1 MGILNKINRYG
12 TSYFKIGK
20 NLELL
25 QLKKLDL
32 RDKKVFIRCDFNVPM
47 DEFGN
52 ISDDRRIRSA
62 ISTINYCLDQDCA
75 VILASHLGR
84 PKDEVV
90 EKYSMAPIARRLQQL
105 LKRHVE
111 LALGIV
117 DDSTLKMAEILPR
130 HEVLLLENLRFE
142 SGETKNDPEFAKKLA
157 SMADFYVN
165 DAFGV
170 SHRAHASVEG
180 ITHYFDS
187 KHKAAGFLLEREINF
202 FSKLMN
208 NPVRPFAAIVGGSK
222 VSGKLEALVNLLPKV
237 DKIFIGGG
245 MAFTFLKQ
253 MGYEIGASLVEDDL
267 LDEAQNIMDEA
278 KKLGVKFYL
287 PIDVVA
293 AQKFSEDSVS
303 KIVTAQEIPNEWMGL
318 DIGPATV
325 RLYRE
330 GLSDVQTIL
339 WNGPMGV
346 YEMDKFARGSSKIAH
361 FVADSYSTTVVGGGD
376 TADLVQRVG
385 VDEEISFISTGGGAS
400 LELLE
405 GKILPGVAPL
415 MVKITDKED

>member
-1 MGILNKINRYG
+1 MGLFIKTYRYG
-12 TSYFKIGK
+12 TTHLKIG
-20 NLELL
+20 NCLELL

-32 RDKKVFIRCDFNVPM
+32 KDKKVFIRCDFNVPM
-47 DEFGN
+47 DDFGN

-62 ISTINYCLDQDCA
+62 IATINYCLDQDCA
-75 VILASHLGR
+75 VILASHFGR
-84 PKDEVV
+84 PKGEVV
-90 EKYSMAPIARRLQQL
+90 EKYSLAPIVRRLQQH

-111 LALGIV
+111 LAPGVV
-117 DDSTLKMAEILPR
+117 DDETLKMAEELPR

-142 SGETKNDPEFAKKLA
+142 PGETKNDSAFAKKLA
-157 SMADFYVN
+157 SMAEFYVN

-180 ITHYFDS
+180 ITHYFDNE
-187 KHKAAGFLLEREINF
+187 HKAAGFLLEREINF
-202 FSKLMN
+202 FGKLIN

-253 MGYEIGASLVEDDL
+253 LGYNIGASLVEDDL

-287 PIDVVA
+287 PIDIIA
-293 AQKFSEDSVS
+293 AEKFSEDAVS
-303 KIVTAQEIPNEWMGL
+303 KIVTSQEIPDNWMGL

-330 GLSDVQTIL
+330 GLNDVQTVL

-346 YEMDKFARGSSKIAH
+346 YEMEKFSRGSSKIAH
-361 FVADSYSTTVVGGGD
+361 FVADTYATTVVGGGD

-385 VDEEISFISTGGGAS
+385 VDEEMSFISTGGGAS

-405 GKILPGVAPL
+405 GKVLPGVAPL
-415 MVKITDKED
+415 MVKITQQED

>member
-1 MGILNKINRYG
+1 
-12 TSYFKIGK
+12 
-20 NLELL
+20 LELL
-25 QLKKLDL
+25 HLKKLEL
-32 RDKKVFIRCDFNVPM
+32 ANKKVFIRCDFNVPM

-62 ISTINYCLDQDCA
+62 IATINYCLDQDCA

-84 PKDEVV
+84 PKGEVN
-90 EKYSMAPIARRLQQL
+90 EKYTLAPVARRLQQL

-111 LALGIV
+111 LAPSVVGEDAMKLAA
-117 DDSTLKMAEILPR
+117 DLPR
-130 HEVLLLENLRFE
+130 HEVLLLENIRYE
-142 SGETKNDPEFAKKLA
+142 AGETTNDEALSKKLA
-157 SMADFYVN
+157 SMADLYVN

-180 ITHYFDS
+180 ITKFFDDE
-187 KHKAAGFLLEREINF
+187 HKAAGFLLEREINF
-202 FSKLMN
+202 FTKLMTE
-208 NPVRPFAAIVGGSK
+208 PVRPFAAIVGGSK
-222 VSGKLEALVNLLPKV
+222 VSGKLEALINLLPKV
-237 DKIFIGGG
+237 DKVFIGGG

-253 MGYEIGASLVEDDL
+253 MGYNIGASLVEDDL
-267 LDEAQNIMDEA
+267 LDDAQHVMDEA

-287 PIDVVA
+287 PVDVIA
-293 AQKFSEDSVS
+293 AEKFAPDAVS
-303 KIVTAQEIPNEWMGL
+303 KIVTAQEIPDNWMGL

-330 GLSDVQTIL
+330 GLNDVQTVL

-346 YEMDKFARGSSKIAH
+346 YEMEKFARGSSKIAH
-361 FVADSYSTTVVGGGD
+361 FVADSYATTVVGGGD
-376 TADLVQRVG
+376 TADLVQRIG
-385 VDEEISFISTGGGAS
+385 VDEEMSFISTGGGAS

-415 MVKITDKED
+415 IISE

>member
-1 MGILNKINRYG
+1 M
-12 TSYFKIGK
+12 
-20 NLELL
+20 ELL
-25 QLKKLDL
+25 HLKKLDL
-32 RDKKVFIRCDFNVPM
+32 QDKKVFIRCDFNVPM

-52 ISDDRRIRSA
+52 ITDDRRIRSA
-62 ISTINYCLDQDCA
+62 IATINYCLDLDCA

-84 PKDEVV
+84 PKGEVV
-90 EKYSMAPIARRLQQL
+90 EKYSLAPVARRLQQL

-111 LALGIV
+111 LAPGVV
-117 DDSTLKMAEILPR
+117 DDATLKMAQELPR

-142 SGETKNDPEFAKKLA
+142 PGETKDDPVLSEKLA
-157 SMADFYVN
+157 SMAEYYVN

-170 SHRAHASVEG
+170 SHRAHASVHG
-180 ITHYFDS
+180 ITKFFDNE
-187 KHKAAGFLLEREINF
+187 HKAAGFLLEKEITF
-202 FSKLMN
+202 FGKLMN

-222 VSGKLEALVNLLPKV
+222 VSGKLEAMVNLLPKV

-253 MGYEIGASLVEDDL
+253 LGYDIGASLVEDDL
-267 LDEAQNIMDEA
+267 LDEAQRIMDEA
-278 KKLGVKFYL
+278 KKLGVKFYI
-287 PIDVVA
+287 PVDVIA
-293 AQKFSEDSVS
+293 ADKFAEDAVS
-303 KIVTAQEIPNEWMGL
+303 KIVTAQEIPNGWMGL

-330 GLSDVQTIL
+330 GLNDVQTVL

-346 YEMDKFARGSSKIAH
+346 YEMERFARGSSKIAH
-361 FVADSYSTTVVGGGD
+361 FVADSYATTVVGGGD

-385 VDEEISFISTGGGAS
+385 VDEEMTFISTGGGAS

-405 GKILPGVAPL
+405 GKVLPGVEPL
-415 MVKITDKED
+415 LVKKDQE

>member
-1 MGILNKINRYG
+1 M
-12 TSYFKIGK
+12 
-20 NLELL
+20 ELYNI
-25 QLKKLDL
+25 KKLDL
-32 RDKKVFIRCDFNVPM
+32 EGKKVFIRCDFNVPM

-62 ISTINYCLDQDCA
+62 ISTINFCLDQNCS

-84 PKDEVV
+84 PKGEVV
-90 EKYSMAPIARRLQQL
+90 EKYSLIPVARRIQHL
-105 LKRHVE
+105 LKRDVVIATDVVGSDAME
-111 LALGIV
+111 KV
-117 DDSTLKMAEILPR
+117 SNLKKGD
-130 HEVLLLENLRFE
+130 VLLLENLRFE
-142 SGETKNDPEFAKKLA
+142 MGETENDEELSKKLA
-157 SMADFYVN
+157 SMADFYIN

-170 SHRAHASVEG
+170 CHRAHSSVEG
-180 ITHYFDS
+180 ITKFFDEE
-187 KHKAAGFLLEREINF
+187 HKAAGFLLQREIEF
-202 FSKLMN
+202 FGKLIS

-222 VSGKLEALVNLLPKV
+222 VSGKLEALINLLPKV

-253 MGYEIGASLVEDDL
+253 MGYDIGASLVEDDL
-267 LDEAQNIMDEA
+267 LQDAGHVMEEA

-287 PIDVVA
+287 PVDVIA
-293 AQKFSEDSVS
+293 ADKFAEDAVS
-303 KIVTAQEIPNEWMGL
+303 KIVTAQEIPKGWMGL

-330 GLSDVQTIL
+330 GLNDVQTVL

-361 FVADSYSTTVVGGGD
+361 FVADSYATTVVGGGD
-376 TADLVQRVG
+376 TADLVQRIG
-385 VDEEISFISTGGGAS
+385 VDDEISFISTGGGAS

-415 MVKITDKED
+415 IISEG

>member
-1 MGILNKINRYG
+1 MELLNI
-12 TSYFKIGK
+12 K
-20 NLELL
+20 NL
-25 QLKKLDL
+25 DL
-32 RDKKVFIRCDFNVPM
+32 TRKKVFIRCDFNVPM

-62 ISTINYCLDQDCA
+62 LSTINYCLDQDCA
-75 VILASHLGR
+75 VILASHFGR
-84 PKDEVV
+84 PKGGID
-90 EKYSMAPIARRLQQL
+90 EKYSLAPIARRLHHL
-105 LKRHVE
+105 LKRE
-111 LALGIV
+111 IALASDVVGEDAMDKVKKL
-117 DDSTLKMAEILPR
+117 ECC
-130 HEVLLLENLRFE
+130 EVLLLENLRFE
-142 SGETKNDPEFAKKLA
+142 VGETQNDATLAQNLAAMAEF
-157 SMADFYVN
+157 YIN

-180 ITHYFDS
+180 ITHFFAKD
-187 KHKAAGFLLEREINF
+187 KKAAGFLLQREIQF
-202 FSKLMN
+202 FGKLIN
-208 NPVRPFAAIVGGSK
+208 EPVRPFAAIVGGSK

-237 DKIFIGGG
+237 DKVFIGGG

-253 MGYEIGASLVEDDL
+253 LGYDIGASLVEDDL
-267 LDEAQNIMDEA
+267 LNDAQHIMDEA

-287 PIDVVA
+287 PVDVVA
-293 AQKFSEDSVS
+293 AEKFSADSVI
-303 KIVTAQEIPNEWMGL
+303 KITTAQEIPHNWMGL

-330 GLSDVQTIL
+330 GLGDVQTIL

-346 YEMDKFARGSSKIAH
+346 YEMEKYARGSTKIAH
-361 FVADSYSTTVVGGGD
+361 FVADSYATTVVGGGD

-385 VDEEISFISTGGGAS
+385 IDEEMSFISTGGGAS

-415 MVKITDKED
+415 VIG